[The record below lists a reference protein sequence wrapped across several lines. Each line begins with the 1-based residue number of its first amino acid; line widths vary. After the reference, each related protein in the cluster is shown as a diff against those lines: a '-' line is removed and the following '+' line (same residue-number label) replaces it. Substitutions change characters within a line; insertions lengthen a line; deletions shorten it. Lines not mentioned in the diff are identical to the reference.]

1 MCGIVGQIFFD
12 TEAFV
17 NQEAMNQALWLLSK
31 RGPDNQAS
39 MCFGK
44 AHMGH
49 ARLSVL
55 DVSDNSNQPFVDES
69 GRYVL
74 VFNGEIFNFRELRS
88 ELIRTGETFRTTGDT
103 EVLQRL
109 LIREGADVLKKLN
122 GFFAFCFY
130 DKETQTAIVARD
142 RYGIKPLV
150 YHLGNGDFTFAS
162 EIKALNPFIGKKSID
177 KQSLRHFF
185 QFNYIAAPYT
195 ILEGVFKL
203 EPGHYLDISKEGVE
217 KCSYYSL
224 NSIPESEDNYS
235 TAKKNVYDLLHDAT
249 ERRMIADV
257 PVGTFLSGGIDSS
270 IVSLIASKY
279 TETLNTFSIGFK
291 DNPYFDETEY
301 AELVAHKIKSDHTV
315 LKLTNE
321 DLLDAF
327 EDAMAYFDEPFADS
341 SALNMYILSRYT
353 RKHVTVALSGDGAD
367 ELFSG
372 YNKHKALFRA
382 DQQGLKNM
390 ALRTAGELVS
400 KSLPKTRGSKLGNLG
415 RQLEKFSRGLR
426 LTPHQRYIEWAS
438 FMGDVRA
445 NELIGESLTIR
456 PGLTYL
462 TKEVVSFN
470 DYLERDFRLVL
481 EGDMLR
487 KVDAMSMANSLE
499 VRTPFLDVNLVD
511 YVFSL
516 PAKYKIDKYHRKKVL
531 KEAFREELPEAIFNR
546 GKKGFEVP
554 LKQWFQRELKDKVDQ
569 LVFNQKMIKE
579 QGILNWNELIEIQ
592 KTFYSGNSSDTIY
605 NIWAVLS
612 FQIWYRNYNMQFN

>member
-12 TEAFV
+12 TEALV
-17 NQEAMNQALWLLSK
+17 NQKAMNRALSLLSK
-31 RGPDNQAS
+31 RGPDNQS
-39 MCFGK
+39 SLQFGK
-44 AHMGH
+44 AFLGH
-49 ARLSVL
+49 TRLSVL

-88 ELIRTGETFRTTGDT
+88 ELMKAGETFKTTGDT

-109 LIREGADVLKKLN
+109 LIREGANVLNKLN

-130 DKETQTAIVARD
+130 DKVEHRAIIARD

-150 YHLGNGDFTFAS
+150 YHKGNEGVIFAS
-162 EIKALNPFIGKKSID
+162 EIKGLNPFIGKKSID

-195 ILEGVFKL
+195 ILKDVFKL
-203 EPGHYLDISKEGVE
+203 EPGHYLEISNEEIK
-217 KCSYYSL
+217 KYAYYSL
-224 NSIPESEDNYS
+224 NSLPASRDDYS
-235 TAKKNVYDLLHDAT
+235 TAKKNVYDLLHEAT

-279 TETLNTFSIGFK
+279 TNNLSTFSIGFK
-291 DNPYFDETEY
+291 DNSYFDETEY
-301 AELVAHKIKSDHTV
+301 AELVARNIKSNHTV
-315 LKLTNE
+315 LKLANE
-321 DLLDAF
+321 DLLEAF
-327 EDAMAYFDEPFADS
+327 EDAMEYFDEPFADS

-353 RKHVTVALSGDGAD
+353 RKQVTVALSGDGAD

-372 YNKHKALFRA
+372 YNKHKALFSA
-382 DQQGLKNM
+382 DQRGLKNM
-390 ALRTAGELVS
+390 VVKATGELVAKSFPRTRES
-400 KSLPKTRGSKLGNLG
+400 KMGNLG
-415 RQLEKFSRGLR
+415 RQLEKFSRGLK
-426 LTPHQRYIEWAS
+426 LTPHQRYMEWAS
-438 FMGDVRA
+438 FMREAQA
-445 NELIGESLTIR
+445 NGLVGELLILR

-462 TKEVVSFN
+462 TERITSFN

-516 PAKYKIDKYHRKKVL
+516 PAKYKIDKFSRKKIL
-531 KEAFREELPEAIFNR
+531 KEAFQEELPKDIFNR
-546 GKKGFEVP
+546 AKKGFEVP

-569 LVFNQKMIKE
+569 LVFNREMIEE
-579 QGILNWNELIEIQ
+579 QDVLNWNELIEI
-592 KTFYSGNSSDTIY
+592 KNTFYSGSSSDTIY